1 MKKVAII
8 GAGMTKFGE
17 HWTESFRDLIVKAGV
32 KAMHDAGITARDLQ
46 AIYGGNMSGG
56 SFVGQEHTASL
67 IADEAGLAHISSTRV
82 ESACASGGSALRQGY
97 LSVASGMHDLVVV
110 GGVEKMT
117 DVSTDIATDVLATAA
132 DQEWESFYGLTFP
145 GAYALLARRHMHEFG
160 TTEEQMAHVA
170 VKNHY
175 NGARNPNAQYQKE
188 ITLETVM
195 NSAKIAEPL
204 KLFDCSPLTDGAAA
218 VILAS
223 EKKAKEICK
232 DPVWIAASGHASDTI
247 ALHDRRDMTTLDATV
262 HARQQAYK
270 QAGVGPEDIDF
281 AEVHDCFTINEIIA
295 TEDLDFFKKG
305 EGGPAVENGE
315 TRLDGKI
322 AINPSGGLKSK
333 GHPVGATGVAQ
344 AVEATFQLTGRA
356 DKRQVKDAEIGL
368 THNIGGSGGS
378 CVVHIYRREK

>member
-1 MKKVAII
+1 MNKVAII
-8 GAGMTKFGE
+8 GVGMTKFGE
-17 HWTESFRDLIVKAGV
+17 HWTESFRDLIIKAGLG
-32 KAMHDAGITARDLQ
+32 AMHDAGITAKDLE

-56 SFVGQEHTASL
+56 SFVGQEHSASL
-67 IADEAGLAHISSTRV
+67 IADGAGLAHIPSIRV
-82 ESACASGGSALRQGY
+82 ESACASGGAALRQGY
-97 LSVASGMHDLVVV
+97 LAIASGMHDLIVV

-117 DVSTDIATDVLATAA
+117 DVSTDMATDVLATAA

-160 TTEEQMAHVA
+160 TTEEQMAEVA

-188 ITLETVM
+188 ITIETVM
-195 NSAKIAEPL
+195 NSAMIADPL

-223 EKKAKEICK
+223 EKKAKEISK
-232 DPVWIAASGHASDTI
+232 DPIWIAGSGHATDTI

-262 HARQQAYK
+262 HASRQAYK
-270 QAGVGPEDIDF
+270 QAGVGAKDIDF
-281 AEVHDCFTINEIIA
+281 VEVHDCFTINEIVA
-295 TEDLDFFKKG
+295 TEDLGFFEKG
-305 EGGPAVENGE
+305 KGGPAVANGQ
-315 TRLDGKI
+315 TRIDGKI
-322 AINPSGGLKSK
+322 AVNPSGGLKSK

-344 AVEATFQLTGRA
+344 AVEASLQLTGRA
-356 DKRQVKDAEIGL
+356 DKRQVKDAEIGM

-378 CVVHIYRREK
+378 CVIHIYRR